1 MQTRVALT
9 LGTQLSSLTLMDLI
23 DSREAARL
31 LGVSLPT
38 VNRWAAAG
46 RIPVVARTSGKR
58 GHRLFDRQTVEQV
71 AAAAADDSD
80 ETRAAS

>member
-9 LGTQLSSLTLMDLI
+9 LGAQLSSLTLMDLI
-23 DSREAARL
+23 ESREAAAI

-46 RIPVVARTSGKR
+46 RIPVATRTSGRR
-58 GHRLFDRQTVEQV
+58 GHRLFDRQEIERL
-71 AAAAADDSD
+71 AAAADSD